1 MENLNLMKIKSICTK
16 LFLLL
21 TLLSLASACSSVT
34 GTGRSQLNLV
44 NDSEINQVASLQY
57 RELIKDSPLSKDKK
71 KTQMI
76 KNVGARISKAAEQM
90 LRDYNRPEEITDYKW
105 EFNLIE
111 SDEVN
116 AFCMPGG
123 KVAFYTGILP
133 VCETEAGVAA
143 VMGHEVAH
151 AIAKHGNERVSQQ
164 TVVSTAG
171 TLLGIGLGI
180 GGTSAVTADLVLTAY
195 SVGSEFGV
203 LLPFSRT
210 HEAEAD
216 RIGMSL
222 MAMAGYEPTE
232 AISFWE
238 RMGKQSSSS
247 SSYFFSTHPSEKQRV
262 KNLNKYLEEAQSRYV
277 PYQAV
282 SGSKTKKK

>member
-1 MENLNLMKIKSICTK
+1 MICKSIFTK

-21 TLLSLASACSSVT
+21 VLLSLASACSSVT

-44 NDSEINQVASLQY
+44 SDSEINQMASLQY
-57 RELIKDSPLSKDKK
+57 KELLQEAPLSKDKQ

-90 LRDYNRPEEITDYKW
+90 LRDYNRPEEIADYKW

-133 VCETEAGVAA
+133 ICETEAGVAA

-164 TVVSTAG
+164 TLASTAG
-171 TLLGIGLGI
+171 SLLSIGLGI
-180 GGTSAVTADLVLTAY
+180 GGASSVTADLVLTAY
-195 SVGSEFGV
+195 SVGSQYGV

-238 RMGKQSSSS
+238 RMGKKSSGSTPF
-247 SSYFFSTHPSEKQRV
+247 FFSTHPSDKQRV
-262 KNLNKYLEEAQSRYV
+262 KNLNKYLEEAQTRYV
-277 PYQAV
+277 PYKAV
-282 SGSKTKKK
+282 SGKKAKKK